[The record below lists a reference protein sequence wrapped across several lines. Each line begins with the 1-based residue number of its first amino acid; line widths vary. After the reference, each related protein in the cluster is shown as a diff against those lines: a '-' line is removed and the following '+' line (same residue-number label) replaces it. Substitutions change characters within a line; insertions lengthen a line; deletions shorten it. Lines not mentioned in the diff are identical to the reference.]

1 MANPYTIVL
10 ADDHAMFR
18 QGIRTLLEPLEGI
31 DITGEVADGLELLE
45 LLKKSSPD
53 LIILDI
59 SMPHLRGLE
68 AAREIRRLY
77 PHVKIMLLTMHKKK
91 EFIRQGLEE
100 GVDGFLLK
108 DEPGSELVRAVQ
120 TLQKGGKYL
129 SPLLSRILGDLVQ
142 EARKA
147 EILSYRE
154 REVLK
159 LLAEGKKTREI
170 AETLYISSFTV
181 RRHRYNIMNKLNV
194 QSLAD
199 LVKYAIAHDYLLDTP

>member
-1 MANPYTIVL
+1 MDLYNIVL

-31 DITGEVADGLELLE
+31 HICGEVADGLELLE
-45 LLKKSSPD
+45 LLKNASPD

-59 SMPHLRGLE
+59 SMPNLRGLE
-68 AAREIRRLY
+68 AAREIKRLY
-77 PHVKIMLLTMHKKK
+77 PQVKIMLLTMHKKK

-108 DEPGSELVRAVQ
+108 DEPGDELVRAVQ
-120 TLQKGGKYL
+120 TLQRGGKYL
-129 SPLLSRILGDLVQ
+129 SPLLSMLLGNLVQ

-147 EILSYRE
+147 DILSVRE

-159 LLAEGKKTREI
+159 LLSEGRKTREI
-170 AETLYISSFTV
+170 AETLCISSFTV
-181 RRHRYNIMNKLNV
+181 RRHRYNIMSKLNV

-199 LVKYAIAHDYLLDTP
+199 LVKYAIDHDYLLDSL

>member
-1 MANPYTIVL
+1 MDPYDIVL

-18 QGIRTLLEPLEGI
+18 QGIRSLLEPLEGI
-31 DITGEVADGLELLE
+31 NICGEVADGLELLE
-45 LLKKSSPD
+45 LLKNTSPD

-59 SMPHLRGLE
+59 SMPNLPGLE
-68 AAREIRRLY
+68 AAREIKRLY

-108 DEPGSELVRAVQ
+108 DEPGDELVRAVQ
-120 TLQKGGKYL
+120 TLQRGGKYL
-129 SPLLSRILGDLVQ
+129 SPMLSMILGNLVQ

-147 EILSYRE
+147 EILSVRE

-170 AETLYISSFTV
+170 AETLCISSFTV
-181 RRHRYNIMNKLNV
+181 RRHRYNIMNKLKV
-194 QSLAD
+194 QSLVD
-199 LVKYAIAHDYLLDTP
+199 LVKYAIDQDYLLDSL

>member
-1 MANPYTIVL
+1 MDPYDIVL

-18 QGIRTLLEPLEGI
+18 RGIRTLLEPLEGI
-31 DITGEVADGLELLE
+31 NICGEVADGLELLE
-45 LLKKSSPD
+45 LLKNTSPD
-53 LIILDI
+53 LVILDI
-59 SMPHLRGLE
+59 SMPNLLGLE
-68 AAREIRRLY
+68 AAREIKRLY

-108 DEPGSELVRAVQ
+108 DEPGDELVRAVQ
-120 TLQKGGKYL
+120 TLQRGGKYL
-129 SPLLSRILGDLVQ
+129 SPLLSMILGNLVQ

-147 EILSYRE
+147 EILSVRE

-170 AETLYISSFTV
+170 AETLCISSFTV

-194 QSLAD
+194 QSLVD
-199 LVKYAIAHDYLLDTP
+199 LVKYAIDQDYLLDSL

>member
-1 MANPYTIVL
+1 MDPYDIVL

-18 QGIRTLLEPLEGI
+18 RGIRTLLEPLEGI
-31 DITGEVADGLELLE
+31 NICGEVADGLELLE
-45 LLKKSSPD
+45 LLKNTSPD
-53 LIILDI
+53 LVILDI
-59 SMPHLRGLE
+59 SMPNLPGLE
-68 AAREIRRLY
+68 AAREIKRLY

-108 DEPGSELVRAVQ
+108 DEPGDELVRAVQ
-120 TLQKGGKYL
+120 TLQRGGKYL
-129 SPLLSRILGDLVQ
+129 SPLLSMILGNLVQ

-147 EILSYRE
+147 EILSVRE

-170 AETLYISSFTV
+170 AETLCISSFTV

-194 QSLAD
+194 QSLVD
-199 LVKYAIAHDYLLDTP
+199 LVKYAIDQDYLLDSL

>member
-1 MANPYTIVL
+1 MDPYDIVL

-18 QGIRTLLEPLEGI
+18 RGIRTLLEPLEGI
-31 DITGEVADGLELLE
+31 NICGEVADGLELLE
-45 LLKKSSPD
+45 LLKSTSPD
-53 LIILDI
+53 LVILDI
-59 SMPHLRGLE
+59 SMPNLPGLE
-68 AAREIRRLY
+68 AAREIKRLY

-108 DEPGSELVRAVQ
+108 DEPGDELVRAVQ
-120 TLQKGGKYL
+120 TLQRGGKYL
-129 SPLLSRILGDLVQ
+129 SPLLSVILGNLVQ

-147 EILSYRE
+147 EILSVRE

-159 LLAEGKKTREI
+159 LLAEGRKTREI
-170 AETLYISSFTV
+170 AETLCISSFTV

-194 QSLAD
+194 QSLVD
-199 LVKYAIAHDYLLDTP
+199 LVKYAIENDYLLDSL

>member
-1 MANPYTIVL
+1 MEPYDIVL

-18 QGIRTLLEPLEGI
+18 QGIRTLLKPLEGI
-31 DITGEVADGLELLE
+31 NICGEVADGLELLE
-45 LLKKSSPD
+45 LLKNTSPD
-53 LIILDI
+53 LVILDI
-59 SMPHLRGLE
+59 SMPNLRGLE
-68 AAREIRRLY
+68 AAREIKRLY
-77 PHVKIMLLTMHKKK
+77 PHVQIMLLTMHKKK

-108 DEPGSELVRAVQ
+108 DEPGDELVRAVQ
-120 TLQKGGKYL
+120 TLQRGGKYL
-129 SPLLSRILGDLVQ
+129 SPLLSMILGNLVQ

-147 EILSYRE
+147 DFLSVRE

-170 AETLYISSFTV
+170 AETLCISSFTV

-199 LVKYAIAHDYLLDTP
+199 LIKYAIDHDYLLDSL

>member
-1 MANPYTIVL
+1 MDPYDIVL

-18 QGIRTLLEPLEGI
+18 RGIRTLLEPLEGI
-31 DITGEVADGLELLE
+31 NICGEVADGLELLE
-45 LLKKSSPD
+45 LLKNTSPD
-53 LIILDI
+53 LVILDI
-59 SMPHLRGLE
+59 SMPNLPGLE
-68 AAREIRRLY
+68 AAREIKRLY

-108 DEPGSELVRAVQ
+108 DEPGDELVRAVQ
-120 TLQKGGKYL
+120 TLQRGGKYL
-129 SPLLSRILGDLVQ
+129 SPLLSVILGNLVQ

-147 EILSYRE
+147 EILSVRE

-159 LLAEGKKTREI
+159 LLAEGRKTREI
-170 AETLYISSFTV
+170 AETLCISSFTV

-194 QSLAD
+194 QSLVD
-199 LVKYAIAHDYLLDTP
+199 LVKYAIENDYLLDSL

>member
-1 MANPYTIVL
+1 MDLYDIVL

-18 QGIRTLLEPLEGI
+18 QGIRTLLEPLEGVNI
-31 DITGEVADGLELLE
+31 CGEVADGLELLE
-45 LLKKSSPD
+45 LLKNTSPD

-59 SMPHLRGLE
+59 SMPNLRGLE
-68 AAREIRRLY
+68 AAREIKRLY

-108 DEPGSELVRAVQ
+108 DEPGDELVRAVQ
-120 TLQKGGKYL
+120 TLQRGGKYI
-129 SPLLSRILGDLVQ
+129 SPLLSLILGDLVQ

-147 EILSYRE
+147 EILSVRE

-170 AETLYISSFTV
+170 AETLCISSFTV
-181 RRHRYNIMNKLNV
+181 RRHRYNIMNKLNI
-194 QSLAD
+194 QSLVD
-199 LVKYAIAHDYLLDTP
+199 LVKYAIDHDYLLDSL

>member
-1 MANPYTIVL
+1 MAHHYNVVL

-31 DITGEVADGLELLE
+31 DVSGEAADGLELLE
-45 LLKKSSPD
+45 LLKGAIPD
-53 LIILDI
+53 LVVLDI
-59 SMPHLRGLE
+59 SMPNLRGLE

-77 PHVKIMLLTMHKKK
+77 PQVKILLLTMHKKK

-120 TLQKGGKYL
+120 SIQRGGKYL

-142 EARKA
+142 ETRQA
-147 EILSYRE
+147 EVLSLRE
-154 REVLK
+154 RQVLK

-170 AETLYISSFTV
+170 GETLYISAFTV
-181 RRHRYNIMNKLNV
+181 RRHRYNIMNKLNI
-194 QSLAD
+194 QSLAE
-199 LVKYAIAHDYLLDTP
+199 LVKYALAHDYLLESP